1 GAGTERQASQR
12 AAKMRVMDRR
22 ARRRVQRGGPTTKC
36 LSISEERPARWARRP
51 AGDPSRAVIF
61 AARC

>member
-1 GAGTERQASQR
+1 QR

-36 LSISEERPARWARRP
+36 FSISEERLARWARRP
-51 AGDPSRAVIF
+51 AGEARAVIF